1 MIIDIFIYYVVFP
14 IVASEDDRQ
23 NTVKSVEDL
32 KNEFA
37 SKDEDA
43 IEQFVNLESEIA
55 FNGKYLAKEDLSE
68 PVAELFDAADNTVV
82 GPYEEGNY
90 VKIARKLA
98 SAKVAD
104 SVEARHILIR
114 PSAALSEDDAK
125 AKADSI
131 LNAIKKGASF
141 AEMAEKF
148 SADGSAQ
155 DGGNLGWFT
164 EGQMVKEFNDA
175 CFFGKKGDLVVV
187 KTQFGYHVVEIQDQT
202 KPLQKVKL
210 AVIAREIS
218 ASNKTVDAIYA
229 NASRFGSTN
238 SSLSAFRGNA
248 DKEGLTLRT
257 ANIKRNDRRLSNF
270 DNPRQVI
277 RWAYKADK
285 GDMSEIFELDGQ
297 FVIAMVADVH
307 KKGVA
312 SFDEVRNDIARRVL
326 IEKKAEY
333 LISKLNE
340 ASAGASTL
348 QAVADKLGEQL
359 KEAKSVSYSSYSVP
373 TVGVEP
379 SLQAAM
385 VTLDEQKI
393 SSPIKGNNAVYLI
406 QVKQVEKAENVDL
419 ARERELLQRTNMSK
433 AGYQVLSAI
442 EAAADIEDN
451 RSNFY

>member
-1 MIIDIFIYYVVFP
+1 M
-14 IVASEDDRQ
+14 
-23 NTVKSVEDL
+23 
-32 KNEFA
+32 
-37 SKDEDA
+37 
-43 IEQFVNLESEIA
+43 
-55 FNGKYLAKEDLSE
+55 
-68 PVAELFDAADNTVV
+68 
-82 GPYEEGNY
+82 
-90 VKIARKLA
+90 
-98 SAKVAD
+98 
-104 SVEARHILIR
+104 
-114 PSAALSEDDAK
+114 
-125 AKADSI
+125 
-131 LNAIKKGASF
+131 
-141 AEMAEKF
+141 
-148 SADGSAQ
+148 
-155 DGGNLGWFT
+155 
-164 EGQMVKEFNDA
+164 MVKEFNDA
-175 CFFGKKGDLVVV
+175 CFFGKKGDIVLVQ
-187 KTQFGYHVVEIQDQT
+187 TQYGYHVVEIQDQT
-202 KPLQKVKL
+202 KPSQKVKV

-229 NASRFGSTN
+229 NASRFGSSN
-238 SSLSAFRGNA
+238 SSLAAFRGNA

-257 ANIKRNDRRLSNF
+257 ANVKRNDRRLANF
-270 DNPRQVI
+270 DSPRQVI

-297 FVIAMVADVH
+297 FVIAMVADIH

-312 SFDEVRNDIARRVL
+312 SFNEVRNDIARRVL

-333 LISKLNE
+333 LTSKMND

-348 QAVADKLGEQL
+348 QAVADKLGEQV
-359 KEAKSVSYSSYSVP
+359 KEAKSVSFSSYSVP

-393 SSPIKGNNAVYLI
+393 SSPIKGNNGVFLI

-442 EAAADIEDN
+442 EAAAEIEDN